1 MLEIRPA
8 TANELAIVEELA
20 YLIWPDAYKDI
31 LSSEQ
36 LDYMLR
42 LLYNQEA
49 LQQQQTSGHQF
60 YLAWE
65 GPEPVG
71 FASYSEVST
80 GIFKL
85 HKIYM
90 LPQTQGKGYGKQLL
104 QFVANSC
111 RQQKG
116 QALQLN
122 VNRHNKAK
130 FFYEK
135 MGFTVIKE
143 EDINIGS
150 GYFMNDYVM
159 ELGLE

>member
-8 TANELAIVEELA
+8 TAKELAIVEELA

-49 LQQQQTSGHQF
+49 LLQQQTSGHQF

>member
-1 MLEIRPA
+1 MLDIRSA
-8 TANELAIVEELA
+8 TSKELAIVEELA
-20 YLIWPDAYKDI
+20 HLIWPDAYKDI

-42 LLYNQEA
+42 LMYNQQA
-49 LQQQQTSGHQF
+49 LQQQQNSGHQF
-60 YLAWE
+60 FLAWE
-65 GPEPVG
+65 GSEPVG
-71 FASYSEVST
+71 FASFSEVST

-85 HKIYM
+85 HKIYV

-104 QFVANSC
+104 QFIAANC
-111 RQQKG
+111 RQQNGK
-116 QALQLN
+116 ALQLN

-135 MGFTVIKE
+135 MGFAVIQE